1 MNLMTREQLSE
12 KVMAQMEHNLK
23 LSDEEITVAIV
34 ATGVAFSAGHYV
46 HVFFPGGDEL
56 PQVYEMHS
64 AKEFARHVAG
74 VDEDLIAGLRLYETA
89 GMKKYALYSSPHAS
103 ILWALPG

>member
-1 MNLMTREQLSE
+1 MKHLTREQLSE
-12 KVMAQMEHNLK
+12 KVMAQMEHSLK

-34 ATGVAFSAGHYV
+34 ATGIAFTTGSYV
-46 HVFFPGGDEL
+46 HVHFVADGM

-64 AKEFARHVAG
+64 AKEFARHVAD
-74 VDEDLIAGLRLYETA
+74 VDENLIAGLRIYETA
-89 GMKKYALYSSPHAS
+89 GMKKYAIYSSPHAS